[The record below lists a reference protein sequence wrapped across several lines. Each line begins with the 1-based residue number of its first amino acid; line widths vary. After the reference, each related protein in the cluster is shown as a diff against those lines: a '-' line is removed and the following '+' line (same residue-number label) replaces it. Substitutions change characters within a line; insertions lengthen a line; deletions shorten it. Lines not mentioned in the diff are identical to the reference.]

1 MFHNLEKSN
10 STSAALIGWLP
21 LLLAGTSMGL
31 LLLYHS
37 LLQSSIADAT
47 FNFRIQGVNL
57 DWQAVLADTPYEG
70 IKWGISLMA
79 CYLGAFVA
87 AESAFAV
94 MAIREYLQD
103 ILRLEDRQ
111 MLVD

>member
-1 MFHNLEKSN
+1 MC
-10 STSAALIGWLP
+10 
-21 LLLAGTSMGL
+21 M

-57 DWQAVLADTPYEG
+57 DWQSVLAETPYEG
-70 IKWGISLMA
+70 IKWGVPLMA
-79 CYLGAFVA
+79 CYLGTFVA
-87 AESAFAV
+87 AESAFAM

-103 ILRLEDRQ
+103 ILGMEDRR
-111 MLVD
+111 MLEEL